1 MEKEVK
7 DKIKGC
13 ETMADL
19 FEILPFLVGKE
30 IDLNELREAEEE
42 GEEE

>member
-7 DKIKGC
+7 EKIKGC

-19 FEILPFLVGKE
+19 FEILPFLIGKE
-30 IDLNELREAEEE
+30 IDLNELREEEKEEE
-42 GEEE
+42 

>member
-7 DKIKGC
+7 EKIKGC

-19 FEILPFLVGKE
+19 FEILPFLIGKE
-30 IDLNELREAEEE
+30 IDLNELREEEK
-42 GEEE
+42 GEE

>member
-13 ETMADL
+13 ETMTDL
-19 FEILPFLVGKE
+19 FEILPFLIGKE
-30 IDLNELREAEEE
+30 IDLNELREDEEKEEE
-42 GEEE
+42 

>member
-7 DKIKGC
+7 EKIKGC

-19 FEILPFLVGKE
+19 FEILPFLIGKE
-30 IDLNELREAEEE
+30 IDLNELREEKKEEE
-42 GEEE
+42 